1 MGTNINKGILLLV
14 GVNYDKESK
23 THSCRIEKD

>member
-1 MGTNINKGILLLV
+1 MGILFLV

-23 THSCRIEKD
+23 THSCRIEQLQKVE